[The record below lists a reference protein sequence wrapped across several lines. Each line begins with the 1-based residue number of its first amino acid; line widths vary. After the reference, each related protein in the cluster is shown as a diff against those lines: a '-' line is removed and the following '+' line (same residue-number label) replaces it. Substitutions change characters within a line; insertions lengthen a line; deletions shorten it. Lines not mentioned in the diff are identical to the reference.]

1 MRKPPKRV
9 DYLLRH
15 NRDFPIAVV
24 EAKASYKTAA
34 DAVQQAR
41 YYAEML
47 GLKFACATNGT
58 DIIEIDYFTGC
69 ETRVP
74 TFPTPDELWQRYQ
87 VGAGLTSSFPGFAAP
102 RAVQPRRRQ
111 DPALLSADRYQPHH
125 RSDIERQEART
136 AHHGYRHRQTTVS
149 FQICWKLWS
158 TRWNR
163 TGEHRKPRILF
174 LADRNILIDDPKDKT
189 FAPFG
194 VAGLVGIEGG
204 VVSGV
209 INLESSGV
217 EASDWRP
224 RHDEQYHEA

>member
-87 VGAGLTSSFPGFAAP
+87 VGAGLTSPSQASQLLAP
-102 RAVQPRRRQ
+102 YNHVGGKTPRY
-111 DPALLSADRYQPHH
+111 YQ
-125 RSDIERQEART
+125 
-136 AHHGYRHRQTTVS
+136 
-149 FQICWKLWS
+149 QIAI
-158 TRWNR
+158 NR
-163 TGEHRKPRILF
+163 TIEAIL
-174 LADRNILIDDPKDKT
+174 
-189 FAPFG
+189 
-194 VAGLVGIEGG
+194 
-204 VVSGV
+204 SGKKRV
-209 INLESSGV
+209 LLTMATGTG
-217 EASDWRP
+217 RP
-224 RHDEQYHEA
+224 RSLSRFAGSFGRPVGTGRANTASLVSSSSQTGIF